1 MQVLLLRNIQNKF
14 VIKYILR
21 KIRLL
26 SNARKEPYFLFHKIL
41 GFYPDKIEYYQLA
54 VRHKSVSIPT
64 ESGHNLSNERLE
76 FLGDA
81 VLNSVVTDI
90 LYRRYENEREGFL
103 TNTRSKIVKR
113 ESLNQLAIQLGLNK
127 LIKVTKYV
135 NLHTNNNIYGN
146 ALEALMGAIYLDLG
160 YKQCKKFVETRLLNS
175 FEDLDKIVES
185 EVNFKSKLIEWCQKN
200 RMQPEFIL
208 IDEVLNKS
216 NKHVFKTSLTIQGK
230 TICEATGAS
239 KKESQ
244 QNASCIAYQA
254 ILSNSNFIAELSAE
268 ADEILL
274 ESDISVDEDS
284 VENTN

>member
-1 MQVLLLRNIQNKF
+1 

-26 SNARKEPYFLFHKIL
+26 SNARKEPYFLFYKVL

-64 ESGHNLSNERLE
+64 ENGHLLSNERLE

-90 LYRRYENEREGFL
+90 LYRRYENQREGFL

-113 ESLNQLAIQLGLNK
+113 DSLNQLAVEIGLDK
-127 LIKVTKYV
+127 LVMVTKYV
-135 NLHTNNNIYGN
+135 NTHTNNNIYGN
-146 ALEALMGAIYLDLG
+146 ALEALMGAIYLDYG
-160 YKQCKKFVETRLLNS
+160 YKQCKKFVEQRLFRTIVN
-175 FEDLDKIVES
+175 LDKVAEN

-200 RMQPEFIL
+200 RLQTEFVL
-208 IDEVLNKS
+208 VDEVLSKS
-216 NKHVFKTSLTIQGK
+216 NKHLFQSRLLIQGK
-230 TICEATGAS
+230 TICEAFGPS

-244 QNASCIAYQA
+244 QNASRIADQM
-254 ILSNSNFIAELSAE
+254 IQSNPNFLKDLISETPQPSELISL
-268 ADEILL
+268 DEPI
-274 ESDISVDEDS
+274 DR
-284 VENTN
+284 N